1 LTKTKEEMLAVK
13 ISDHLKKLAKQ
24 SSAVKKQFYFSKLE
38 LHQKGPVLKSLNGED
53 PLLEEKYEKTKGLIH
68 KYRSRVLILLTLSC
82 ASYCRFCT
90 RRRKVSDIKKGVIT
104 KADIKKMLAYLLK
117 NPDINEVIFS
127 GGDPLMVPEILKYA
141 LKVFSQLPQIK
152 IIRIGTRA
160 PVSNPKL
167 ITKDILAAIK
177 KIKQPVYVGIHFEH
191 PDELTEETIRAC
203 EKLRKAGAILFSQ
216 SVFLKGVN
224 DSYKILE
231 KLFSRL
237 IEIGVRPYYLYR
249 CDPVKGIS
257 HFRVPFKKEIEIATK
272 LRKNLSGLAWPTY
285 VIDTPDGSGKI
296 PVPLNFWKFNKKEFR
311 DFLGEQKRV
320 I

>member
-1 LTKTKEEMLAVK
+1 MLAVK
-13 ISDHLKKLAKQ
+13 ISDHLKKLARRSQ
-24 SSAVKKQFYFSKLE
+24 AIKKQFYFSNLE
-38 LHQKGPVLKSLNGED
+38 LLQKSAKLKSAYSPD
-53 PLLEEKYEKTKGLIH
+53 PLLEEKYEKIKGLIH

-90 RRRKVSDIKKGVIT
+90 RRRKVSEIKKGVIT
-104 KADIKKMLAYLLK
+104 KADIQKMLAYLLK

-127 GGDPLMVPEILKYA
+127 GGDPLMVPQALKYA
-141 LKVFSQLPQIK
+141 LKVFSRLPQIK

-160 PVSNPKL
+160 PVSQPKL
-167 ITKDILAAIK
+167 VTKDILAAIK

-191 PDELTEETIRAC
+191 PDELTEETIETCHR
-203 EKLRKAGAILFSQ
+203 LRKAGAILFGQ

-224 DSYKILE
+224 DSYEILE

-237 IEIGVRPYYLYR
+237 IEIGVKPYYLYR
-249 CDPVKGIS
+249 CDPVASIE
-257 HFRVPFKKEIEIATK
+257 HFRVDFEKELAIATK

-285 VIDTPDGSGKI
+285 VIDTPDGNGKV
-296 PVPLNFWKFNKKEFR
+296 PVPLNFWEFNKKEFG
-311 DFLGEQKRV
+311 DFLGEKKKV

>member
-1 LTKTKEEMLAVK
+1 MLAVK

-24 SSAVKKQFYFSKLE
+24 SPAVKNQFYFSNLE
-38 LHQKGPVLKSLNGED
+38 LHQKGAGLKSFNCED

-90 RRRKVSDIKKGVIT
+90 RRRKVSEIKKGVIT
-104 KADIKKMLAYLLK
+104 KADIQKMLAYLLK
-117 NPDINEVIFS
+117 NPEINEVIFS
-127 GGDPLMVPEILKYA
+127 GGDPLTVPKTLKYA
-141 LKVFSQLPQIK
+141 LKTFGRLAQIK

-160 PVSNPKL
+160 PVSQPKL
-167 ITKDILAAIK
+167 VTKDILAAIK

-191 PDELTEETIRAC
+191 PDELTEETIETCHR
-203 EKLRKAGAILFSQ
+203 LRKAGAILFGQ

-224 DSYKILE
+224 DSYEILE

-237 IEIGVRPYYLYR
+237 IEIGVKPYYLYR
-249 CDPVKGIS
+249 CDPVQGIN
-257 HFRVPFKKEIEIATK
+257 HFRVPFEKELAIATK

-285 VIDTPDGSGKI
+285 VIDTPDGNGKV
-296 PVPLNFWKFNKKEFR
+296 PVPLNFWEFNKKYFK
-311 DFLGEQKRV
+311 DFLGKK
-320 I
+320 IKP